1 MKLYEFQSKELLS
14 PFGIPIPAGRVAA
27 NAEEAERLARRLGC
41 QRFAVKAQVHA
52 GDRSASGGI
61 KFAAHPGEVRSLAE
75 QLLGRPLVTAQTG
88 PAGQPVRWVYV
99 EEKVETAR
107 SLYCAVTVD
116 RAAGQLVLMASRHG
130 GEVIEARVSRD
141 PSAIA
146 RVPLRLAS
154 DGAAGDF
161 AGAAQRIG
169 LEGPAV
175 QAAADLFAALARA
188 AATADATLVE
198 INPLAL
204 TQDGRLIALDA
215 KVVIDDNALFRHPD
229 LAALREASDGAEDDP
244 AVLAAD
250 RHQLNYLRLDGD
262 IGVVANGA
270 GLALATLDIVRDA
283 GGFPANFMDIR
294 TTATSLDIAY
304 AFELILSNPRV
315 RVVLVNIHGGGMQR
329 CDTVVDGIGI
339 GLRRSGRSLPMVVR
353 LAGNNAEFAYDRLR
367 SYGIAYTDA
376 ADMWDAATRCV
387 GLLKREE
394 AA

>member
-1 MKLYEFQSKELLS
+1 MKLQEFQSKELLS
-14 PFGIPIPAGRVAA
+14 PFGIPIPEGRVAA
-27 NAEEAERLARRLGC
+27 SADDAERLARRLSC
-41 QRFAVKAQVHA
+41 RSFAVKAQVHA
-52 GDRSASGGI
+52 GGRSASGGI
-61 KFAAHPGEVRSLAE
+61 KFASDPGEVRAIAG

-99 EEKVETAR
+99 EEKIEAAR
-107 SLYCAVTVD
+107 SLYCAVMVD

-130 GEVIEARVSRD
+130 GEAIEAHASRD
-141 PSAIA
+141 PSAITH
-146 RVPLRLAS
+146 VPLRLAR
-154 DGAAGDF
+154 DAAEGDF
-161 AGAAQRIG
+161 AAAAQRIG
-169 LEGPAV
+169 LDG
-175 QAAADLFAALARA
+175 AASQSAATLFAALARA
-188 AATADATLVE
+188 AATLDASLVE

-204 TQDGRLIALDA
+204 TADGRLIALDA

-229 LAALREASDGAEDDP
+229 LAGLREASDGDEDDP

-262 IGVVANGA
+262 IGVVVNGA
-270 GLALATLDIVRDA
+270 GLALATLDILRDA

-294 TTATSLDIAY
+294 PTATSLDIAY

-315 RVVLVNIHGGGMQR
+315 RVILVNIHGGGMQR

-339 GLRRSGRSLPMVVR
+339 GLRRTGRSLPMVVR
-353 LAGNNAEFAYDRLR
+353 LAGNNAEFAYDRLK

-376 ADMWDAATRCV
+376 ADMWDAATRAV
-387 GLLKREE
+387 GLLKRE

>member
-1 MKLYEFQSKELLS
+1 MKLHEFQSKELLS
-14 PFGIPIPAGRVAA
+14 PFGIPIPEGRVAA
-27 NAEEAERLARRLGC
+27 SADDAERLARRLNC
-41 QRFAVKAQVHA
+41 RSFAVKAQVHA
-52 GDRSASGGI
+52 GGRSASGGI
-61 KFAAHPGEVRSLAE
+61 KFASDPGEVRAIAG

-99 EEKVETAR
+99 EEKIEAAR
-107 SLYCAVTVD
+107 SLYCAVMVD

-130 GEVIEARVSRD
+130 GEAIEERAARD
-141 PSAIA
+141 PEAIA
-146 RVPLRLAS
+146 RVSLRLQG
-154 DGAAGDF
+154 DAAEGDF
-161 AGAAQRIG
+161 AGAAHRIG
-169 LEGPAV
+169 LDGPAAE
-175 QAAADLFAALARA
+175 AAATLFAALARA
-188 AATADATLVE
+188 AATLDATLVE

-204 TQDGRLIALDA
+204 TADGRLIALDA

-229 LAALREASDGAEDDP
+229 LAGLREASDGDEDDP

-262 IGVVANGA
+262 IGVVVNGA
-270 GLALATLDIVRDA
+270 GLALATLDILRDA

-304 AFELILSNPRV
+304 AFELILGAPRV
-315 RVVLVNIHGGGMQR
+315 RVIVVNVHGGGMQR

-339 GLRRSGRSLPMVVR
+339 GLRRTGRSLPMVVR
-353 LAGNNAEFAYDRLR
+353 LAGNNAEFAYDRLK

-376 ADMWDAATRCV
+376 ADMWDAATRAV
-387 GLLKREE
+387 GLLKRE